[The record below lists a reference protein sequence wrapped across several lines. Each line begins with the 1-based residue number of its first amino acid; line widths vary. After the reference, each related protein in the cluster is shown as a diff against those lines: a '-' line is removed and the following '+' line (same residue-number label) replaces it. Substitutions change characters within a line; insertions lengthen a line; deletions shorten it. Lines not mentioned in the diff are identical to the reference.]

1 MKKIGTILFA
11 ALLGSAVYG
20 QDATNTAN
28 VKSATEFQA
37 GKKSGTY
44 AFELPATVTTETV
57 KKSASYYTQFFT
69 VDFNEKTRKA
79 VITMIQ
85 NDEQAKHV
93 IVRFMISN
101 GINSISMNGTV
112 YTVDDFWKKHIL

>member
-1 MKKIGTILFA
+1 MRKIVTILFA
-11 ALLGSAVYG
+11 ALLGSAVYA
-20 QDATNTAN
+20 QDATNTAT

-37 GKKSGTY
+37 GKKTGTY
-44 AFELPATVTTETV
+44 TFELPATVTTETV
-57 KKSASYYTQFFT
+57 KKSANYYTQYFT

-79 VITMIQ
+79 VIKMVQ
-85 NDEQAKHV
+85 NDEQGRHV

-101 GINSISMNGTV
+101 GIDSISMDGKV